1 MGTLNFT
8 QGERLSMYRRAL
20 VVVTVVILMGAA
32 WVRAQEADA
41 VGTRIQNATISGDFT
56 TSGVTC
62 TPVPDT
68 GYPDICPSGTC
79 SCITMS
85 AAKVTGSMAGKGF
98 AVVNFTV
105 DGNSATSSVSGA
117 TCQPAFGQ
125 ADITTTVGRGANKT
139 VKTESINLLAALCDS
154 KNGRSP
160 STLTGGWGI
169 AASPAP
175 SPAASGW
182 GTLAGTQTGSK
193 IRLQLQGAVT
203 Q

>member
-1 MGTLNFT
+1 
-8 QGERLSMYRRAL
+8 MYRRAL
-20 VVVTVVILMGAA
+20 VVITVVILMGAA

-41 VGTRIQNATISGDFT
+41 VGTRIQNATISGDF
-56 TSGVTC
+56 SGPVAGVC
-62 TPVPDT
+62 TPVPAT
-68 GYPDICPSGTC
+68 GYTALCPTGPC
-79 SCITMS
+79 SCITMN
-85 AAKVTGSMAGKGF
+85 AAKVTGSLAGKGF
-98 AVVNFTV
+98 AVVNLTL
-105 DGNSATSSVSGA
+105 DGGSLTSPVTGA

-182 GTLAGTQTGSK
+182 GTLAGTETSSK
-193 IRLQLQGAVT
+193 ITLKLQGAVT

>member
-1 MGTLNFT
+1 
-8 QGERLSMYRRAL
+8 MYRRAL
-20 VVVTVVILMGAA
+20 VVITVVILMGAA

-41 VGTRIQNATISGDFT
+41 VGTRIQNATISGDF
-56 TSGVTC
+56 SGPVAGVC
-62 TPVPDT
+62 TPVPAT
-68 GYPDICPSGTC
+68 GYTALCPTGPC
-79 SCITMS
+79 SCITMN
-85 AAKVTGSMAGKGF
+85 AAKVTGSLAGKGF
-98 AVVNFTV
+98 AVVNLTL
-105 DGNSATSSVSGA
+105 DGGSLTSPVTGA